1 VRLRLAIVFVAGVAV
16 GMAAI
21 VGLSLLA
28 ALSAAEPHYR

>member
-1 VRLRLAIVFVAGVAV
+1 VKRRLALVFVAGVAV

-28 ALSAAEPHYR
+28 ALYAAEPHYR